1 MLPSRFDYGGHPED
15 LLEGYAIDALDP
27 EEENQVETHLES
39 CAECRDRVNEW
50 QSAAYLLALAVE
62 PQEAP
67 ARLKA
72 RTLAA
77 LPTRQPVARPDYRR
91 FVPRLPAWGLRKWA
105 LPVAAAVLLALLGSS
120 MFLNMRISSQ
130 VDQMVSQ
137 NSTVTAQLGQAIA
150 QNERLATAN
159 SGLQNRLVE
168 SEGMGSGM
176 MNDIRKIR
184 TLSFLTAHPDTQP
197 LVMRPAGRNDE
208 QQGVILVGDGGQ
220 QALLMVT
227 NMVESAGTNPYQ
239 VWLVKDGIRELAGQ
253 LKVDATGWGTLN
265 LTPEQPVFKYDSV
278 NLTMAEGNA
287 SNNPERLVLTSNI
300 PAGGLVR

>member
-1 MLPSRFDYGGHPED
+1 MLQSRFDYGSHPDD
-15 LLEGYAIDALDP
+15 LLEAYAIDALDP
-27 EEENQVETHLES
+27 EEEVWVETHLES
-39 CAECRDRVNEW
+39 CSECRDRVNGW
-50 QSAAYLLALAVE
+50 QNAAYLLALAVE
-62 PQEAP
+62 PVAAP
-67 ARLKA
+67 ERLKA

-77 LPTRQPVARPDYRR
+77 LPSRRRVTLPDFRR
-91 FVPRLPAWGLRKWA
+91 LIPAMPAWGLRNWA
-105 LPVAAAVLLALLGSS
+105 VPVAATVFLALLGSS
-120 MFLNMRISSQ
+120 IFLNMRISSQ
-130 VDQMVSQ
+130 VDQMVQQ

-150 QNERLATAN
+150 QNQRLATVN
-159 SGLQNRLVE
+159 SGLQTRLVE
-168 SEGMGSGM
+168 SEGMGSGL
-176 MNDIRKIR
+176 MNDMRKIR

-197 LVMRPAGRNDE
+197 LVMRPTGVNDQ

-265 LTPEQPVFKYDSV
+265 LMPTEPVFKYDYV
-278 NLTMAEGNA
+278 NLTTAEENA
-287 SNNPERLVLTSNI
+287 PNTSERLVLTSNI